1 MRGAM
6 KNKTKDE
13 TEILTPHVD
22 KMWRPYVCVC
32 VCWLGEP
39 KQRKAHGGGSNL
51 VKISPVGLPKNKAQ
65 AVMPPK
71 YPRVNIP

>member
-32 VCWLGEP
+32 MLVRGAQTKEGTRGWLEFSQNLTCGIAQ
-39 KQRKAHGGGSNL
+39 KQSTSSNAA
-51 VKISPVGLPKNKAQ
+51 KISS
-65 AVMPPK
+65 
-71 YPRVNIP
+71 R